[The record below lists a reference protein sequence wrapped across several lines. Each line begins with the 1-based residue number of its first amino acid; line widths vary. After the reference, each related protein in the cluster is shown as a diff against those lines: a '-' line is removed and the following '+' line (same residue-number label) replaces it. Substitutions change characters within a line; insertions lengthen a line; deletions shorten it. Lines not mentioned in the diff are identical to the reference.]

1 MVDYINACI
10 DLLTKFVVVLPVF
23 SLILFGKSLDIIN
36 NILQTVQLILNHII
50 YFTGKLFLEFLD
62 RSIKIFNQGINA
74 IVSLFSFCLNGN
86 LATYRLNTNFISTV
100 RFNICFR
107 SIMHIFHTNSSGN
120 TYIGLGRIINQNVIN
135 DDGGVVNSNIAT
147 NVNITISLDAG
158 GWLEV
163 GLGIIGLINNGNTCS
178 HVKIIVPT
186 IRSKLHIVGAGL
198 IIGSVQVT
206 DHFTQM
212 LGHFLG
218 LILVQNPV

>member
-120 TYIGLGRIINQNVIN
+120 TYIGLGRIINQNVID

-147 NVNITISLDAG
+147 NVNITICLDAG

-178 HVKIIVPT
+178 HVKIIVPA
-186 IRSKLHIVGAGL
+186 IGSQLHIVGTWL
-198 IIGSVQVT
+198 IISSVQIT
-206 DHFTQM
+206 NHLT
-212 LGHFLG
+212 
-218 LILVQNPV
+218 